1 MPIDYDLETD
11 IRYLQGIKA
20 RRDSVLSENETIA
33 MPASGKRQ
41 KGWSIGL
48 PSGYDSEY
56 IVKKK

>member
-20 RRDSVLSENETIA
+20 GRYSVLSESEIIA

-41 KGWSIGL
+41 KG
-48 PSGYDSEY
+48 
-56 IVKKK
+56 